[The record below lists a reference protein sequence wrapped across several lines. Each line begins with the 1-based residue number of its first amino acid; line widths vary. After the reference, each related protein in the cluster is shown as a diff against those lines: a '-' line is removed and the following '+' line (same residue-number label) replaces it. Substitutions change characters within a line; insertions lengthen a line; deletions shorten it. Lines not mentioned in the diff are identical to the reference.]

1 MSGCALCVYDL
12 YDDAL
17 AAYSDAC
24 RAARDELRARGV
36 SVSESVWPVELRG
49 KDITEDGPNGG
60 MPVKRVDPVR
70 AAFEQMERELMA
82 RRAKENEAEKGAAT
96 GTSKEGTQRP
106 RPEPG
111 IVTGALGKAHQSFHF
126 HFVY

>member
-24 RAARDELRARGV
+24 RAACNELRAQGV
-36 SVSESVWPVELRG
+36 NKSAWPTELRDN

-82 RRAKENEAEKGAAT
+82 RRAKEAEK

-111 IVTGALGKAHQSFHF
+111 IVVGALGKALKNFSSCILN
-126 HFVY
+126 